1 MSTHRLQFNEPRSD
15 EEQTNMELM
24 PFQWSP
30 KLQNPLAQYISKQRA
45 VQAPIFQQEGNVDS
59 PQFTIPLS
67 ELTKHLTHIPIRDM
81 ENWVRRPLEIRHRH
95 ISGMNGKVTRPM
107 NCFMLYRS
115 AYADR
120 TKTLFSIGN
129 YRVVSQLTG
138 ESWKSETLEIKRKYR
153 RLASIE
159 KSNHLIAHP
168 RYKFSPKR
176 KVQQAKQCERIPSV
190 HHLDTPG
197 LGSTLTQDYAKC
209 LTESN
214 SGSIPLSP
222 SEPGL
227 PLTYTW
233 PTKNSSNSSSKIQQS
248 TDRLHQHLQPH
259 NLQHHNGRHIQD
271 GLLSSIELQDLQHSP
286 STALVGL
293 PEAINHDPIL
303 PQSDTVISEMIS
315 NHIIDPQMLELNGN
329 SSNPIAA
336 PQGYSELQHHMCQDI
351 PTSNG
356 YLPTT
361 DMPFALDTIA
371 YFVNPPYMES
381 QETREL
387 RLSSSMDTL
396 IGDFSC
402 CQSLA
407 EDLAQCP
414 YAFYTR

>member
-1 MSTHRLQFNEPRSD
+1 
-15 EEQTNMELM
+15 MELM

-95 ISGMNGKVTRPM
+95 VSGMNGKVTRPM

-197 LGSTLTQDYAKC
+197 LGPTLTQDYAKC

-233 PTKNSSNSSSKIQQS
+233 PTKNSSNSFSKIQQS

-259 NLQHHNGRHIQD
+259 NLQHHI
-271 GLLSSIELQDLQHSP
+271 
-286 STALVGL
+286 A
-293 PEAINHDPIL
+293 
-303 PQSDTVISEMIS
+303 

>member
-1 MSTHRLQFNEPRSD
+1 
-15 EEQTNMELM
+15 MELM

-95 ISGMNGKVTRPM
+95 VSGMNGKVTRPM

-209 LTESN
+209 LTS
-214 SGSIPLSP
+214 
-222 SEPGL
+222 
-227 PLTYTW
+227 LT
-233 PTKNSSNSSSKIQQS
+233 
-248 TDRLHQHLQPH
+248 
-259 NLQHHNGRHIQD
+259 
-271 GLLSSIELQDLQHSP
+271 
-286 STALVGL
+286 V
-293 PEAINHDPIL
+293 
-303 PQSDTVISEMIS
+303 
-315 NHIIDPQMLELNGN
+315 
-329 SSNPIAA
+329 
-336 PQGYSELQHHMCQDI
+336 
-351 PTSNG
+351 
-356 YLPTT
+356 
-361 DMPFALDTIA
+361 
-371 YFVNPPYMES
+371 
-381 QETREL
+381 
-387 RLSSSMDTL
+387 
-396 IGDFSC
+396 
-402 CQSLA
+402 
-407 EDLAQCP
+407 AQFP
-414 YAFYTR
+414 